1 MTPAVERAGYCGH
14 VRPEQSRSAAGDR
27 LPPVRGTFCVDR
39 QNCLANSAVYRHT
52 DAWNSQVDP
61 KDSSVNQIHNHAHD
75 SAQLLVRRLER
86 DIRWAK
92 DRRRQHERGD
102 RGCPAPACDQADR
115 ASGQDPSVR
124 GHRVARDRCRILG
137 GAESGRSRQVDD
149 HRPVGRLSPRA
160 RCVRRRAGLAARVRS
175 RRAAAR
181 KVLASHAARLSHT
194 QYYITES
201 VHSYIDARVE
211 VRNTRELHLV

>member
-1 MTPAVERAGYCGH
+1 M
-14 VRPEQSRSAAGDR
+14 
-27 LPPVRGTFCVDR
+27 
-39 QNCLANSAVYRHT
+39 N
-52 DAWNSQVDP
+52 QV
-61 KDSSVNQIHNHAHD
+61 HNHAHD

-92 DRRRQHERGD
+92 DRRRQHEREIADARRLLATKPIALAGKTPQFAVIALLVIAVGYWAAQRVGVPD
-102 RGCPAPACDQADR
+102 RWMTIVLWT
-115 ASGQDPSVR
+115 ASALALAVF
-124 GHRVARDRCRILG
+124 V
-137 GAESGRSRQVDD
+137 GALVS
-149 HRPVGRLSPRA
+149 L
-160 RCVRRRAGLAARVRS
+160 LRVRS